1 MERQLEYGLNDERE
15 PPEIN
20 TANKDKNN
28 FVSVM
33 CVELNIFCCDQ
44 MSRDSRFGRLTHVT
58 GKVNTIFVEMSI
70 DLQWIYR
77 ILSLKK
83 LQIVL
88 ESFLFTRLLNSL
100 RPHSFSRSLERAEPF

>member
-1 MERQLEYGLNDERE
+1 MSNSLFPLHGASTRINDERE

-33 CVELNIFCCDQ
+33 CVDLNIFCCDQ

-58 GKVNTIFVEMSI
+58 CKVNTIFVEMSI
-70 DLQWIYR
+70 DLQWISR
-77 ILSLKK
+77 IIIKFTYLHP
-83 LQIVL
+83 VL
-88 ESFLFTRLLNSL
+88 
-100 RPHSFSRSLERAEPF
+100 